1 MKIGSCVLGILA
13 SIFLILI
20 GAILVGGG
28 IAEKSILMV
37 VMGLILF
44 ATSIVIIVSTR
55 KKIIP
60 NKNYETQRNIDN
72 KNVSPKLTYSQ
83 KVLQNKEK
91 MYRKMK
97 YKFTFVSGLPLMQG
111 ALCKVISTYDKI
123 VIESQGTSF
132 ELAKEKITSISIEK
146 NITNHTQAVSST
158 GGAIAG
164 AMAFGVIGA
173 AIGGRTISKN
183 VKTKKYY
190 LVITYFDNEENV
202 KYIVFDNCGK
212 AQYLVEDFKTFHRYN
227 LVKKVVKID

>member
-1 MKIGSCVLGILA
+1 MKIVSSILEILT

-37 VMGLILF
+37 VIGLILF
-44 ATSIVIIVSTR
+44 AISIIIVFSTR
-55 KKIIP
+55 KK
-60 NKNYETQRNIDN
+60 
-72 KNVSPKLTYSQ
+72 LAYSQ
-83 KVLQNKEK
+83 KFLQNKEK

-97 YKFTFVSGLPLMQG
+97 YKFTFVSGLPLMHG
-111 ALCKVISTYDKI
+111 VLCKVISTYDKI
-123 VIESQGTSF
+123 VIESQGTIF

-173 AIGGRTISKN
+173 AIGGRTMSKN

-190 LVITYFDNEENV
+190 IVITYFDNEENV
-202 KYIVFDNCGK
+202 KYIVFDNSSK
-212 AQYLVEDFKTFHRYN
+212 AHYLVEDFKTFHRDN
-227 LVKKVVKID
+227 LVKKVVEIN

>member
-1 MKIGSCVLGILA
+1 MKIGSCILGILA

-44 ATSIVIIVSTR
+44 ATSIVIIVSIR

-72 KNVSPKLTYSQ
+72 KNVSTKLTYSQ

-97 YKFTFVSGLPLMQG
+97 YKFTFVSGLPLMHG

-132 ELAKEKITSISIEK
+132 ELAKEKVTSISIEK

-202 KYIVFDNCGK
+202 KYIVFDNSGK
-212 AQYLVEDFKTFHRYN
+212 AQYLVEDFKTFHRDN
-227 LVKKVVKID
+227 LVKKVVKIN